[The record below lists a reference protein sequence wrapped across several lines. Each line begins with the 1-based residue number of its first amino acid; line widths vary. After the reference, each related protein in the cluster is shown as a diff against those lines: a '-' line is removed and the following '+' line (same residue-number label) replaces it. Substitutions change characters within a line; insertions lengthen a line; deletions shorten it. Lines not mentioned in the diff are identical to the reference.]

1 MQQVAGFPM
10 GYEEMAICDLRMNP
24 GSSGQ
29 VESALAHL
37 IYRSRTCGDHSMEN
51 NRNNFLY
58 INQKTCLQAAF
69 FFSV

>member
-1 MQQVAGFPM
+1 
-10 GYEEMAICDLRMNP
+10 MNP
-24 GSSGQ
+24 GRAGW

-37 IYRSRTCGDHSMEN
+37 VYSSRRCGDHSMEN
-51 NRNNFLY
+51 KRNDSLY